1 MGSACFL
8 SYHLL
13 LYILANNQSFSSGE
27 TTELQG
33 NLEKETRL
41 VIKIQMLPWV
51 KMSF

>member
-27 TTELQG
+27 TTELEG
-33 NLEKETRL
+33 NLEETRL